1 MPSLDA
7 AQGLEIQECIEFRV
21 TRDQMR
27 AFAALSGDDNP
38 IHDDADYARARGFQ
52 GPVVY
57 GGLIL
62 AQVSRLLGTRLPGHG
77 CVWHSLSMQ
86 FRSPLY
92 VDEAAE
98 LRARVTHANEALG
111 LVRLALEVRA
121 GGRRVASGEAQALL
135 AGARG

>member
-1 MPSLDA
+1 MQSLDT
-7 AQGLEIQECIEFRV
+7 AQGLEVREHLEFRV

-38 IHDDADYARARGFQ
+38 IHDDADYARARGFE
-52 GPVVY
+52 GPIVY

-86 FRSPLY
+86 FRTPLY

-98 LRARVTHANEALG
+98 LHARVTHANEALG
-111 LVRLALEVRA
+111 LVRLMLEVRA
-121 GGRRVASGEAQALL
+121 GGRRIASGEAQALR
-135 AGARG
+135 AGAGG